1 MHGRRNGLISQ
12 LFTFCDPQIVVL
24 DIFCPLPIRLQS
36 PRDTGQLGCYL
47 SSTKQENKAYT
58 SVTVLE
64 LCIWAEVNCPSS
76 CQSW

>member
-36 PRDTGQLGCYL
+36 PRVTGQLDRVL
-47 SSTKQENKAYT
+47 PFFNKT
-58 SVTVLE
+58 GE
-64 LCIWAEVNCPSS
+64 
-76 CQSW
+76 